1 MLETP
6 PDGNDGMELDEMELD
21 DDELEE
27 LVAENEILLSLGKRK
42 RADDNSDSEVEG
54 TSLDVDDDACVY

>member
-6 PDGNDGMELDEMELD
+6 PDGDDGMELDQMELD

-54 TSLDVDDDACVY
+54 TSRDVDDDTCIY

>member
-6 PDGNDGMELDEMELD
+6 PDGDDGMELDQMELD

-54 TSLDVDDDACVY
+54 TSLDVDDDTCIY